1 MDFSQLLEE
10 RRSIRAFTK
19 NTKISNEDIELIIYA
34 AQQAPSWKNSQTG
47 RYYAVT
53 SSEAAEKFR
62 NTCLPGFNAERT
74 ENAAGFIVTAFK
86 KGISGFTPNG
96 DPADSN
102 GNAWGAYD
110 LGLQCQNLILKAR
123 ELGYDT
129 LIMGL
134 KDEEKIRELLDIP
147 MDENIMS
154 VIAIGKREVTPE
166 KPMRNSIK
174 DILKTY

>member
-1 MDFSQLLEE
+1 MEFSKLLEE
-10 RRSIRAFTK
+10 RRSIRAFAK
-19 NTKISNEDIELIIYA
+19 NTKISDEDLELVIYA

-47 RYYAVT
+47 RYYAVM
-53 SSEAAEKFR
+53 SSDMVEKFR
-62 NTCLPGFNAERT
+62 KNCLPSFNAERT
-74 ENAAGFIVTAFK
+74 ENAVGFIVTTFK

-110 LGLQCQNLILKAR
+110 LGLQNQNLILKAR

-134 KDEEKIRELLDIP
+134 KDEEKISELLNIP
-147 MDENIMS
+147 TDENIMS
-154 VIAIGKREVTPE
+154 VIAIGKREDNPE
-166 KPMRNSIK
+166 KPMRKAIE
-174 DILKTY
+174 DILKIY